1 MFPKAAFTP
10 SKITYVE
17 RLLEG
22 SIPITLIVYL
32 KKIKKLPHFK
42 VKRTFASITCDL
54 NRR

>member
-1 MFPKAAFTP
+1 MP

-22 SIPITLIVYL
+22 SIPITIIVSF
-32 KKIKKLPHFK
+32 KKITKLPHFK
-42 VKRTFASITCDL
+42 VKRTFASTTCDL